1 MHKILQSSCTPSP
14 MLSYT
19 WLDQTLSYQPLLADD
34 FRLISKPT
42 RENIEVLPP
51 LVATLGLSL
60 VLSCST
66 WWYIIFRAR
75 RSVGRTLE
83 EAGSRGWRRGGWGWL
98 RWSADIDDRSD
109 RAHRFARRFQ
119 SNGLLKIER
128 LQRFSGKG
136 GSGTTSTVSDEANWS
151 KISRRKLDRETVAE
165 K

>member
-1 MHKILQSSCTPSP
+1 

-34 FRLISKPT
+34 FRLISKPI
-42 RENIEVLPP
+42 RETIEVLPL

-60 VLSCST
+60 ALSCST
-66 WWYIIFRAR
+66 RWCIISG
-75 RSVGRTLE
+75 RSDTG
-83 EAGSRGWRRGGWGWL
+83 GGWGWL

-109 RAHRFARRFQ
+109 RADRFARRFQ

-136 GSGTTSTVSDEANWS
+136 GSGTTSTVSGEANWS
-151 KISRRKLDRETVAE
+151 KISR
-165 K
+165 